1 MTPTRRRLA
10 AGLLAAPVVAA
21 APWPRRAL
29 AQQDYPSRPVR
40 VVVPFAAGTGP
51 DTNARQIAPKIQAV
65 LGQPVVIENRPGA
78 AGQIGTDLAAK
89 AAPDGYTLYMG
100 FTSTLSI
107 QPFVYAKLPYDAER
121 DFLPVSLVGSL
132 RTGLIAH
139 PSVKAADARE
149 LVALAKAQPESL
161 SAATQGIGTYSHL
174 AGEWFASL
182 TGAPIRFVPY
192 NTSSPYADLL
202 AGTMQLMFD
211 GLPAAIGNVKSGR
224 LKLLAVSGNGRHPLF
239 PDVPTF
245 AELGLADYQPVAWIG
260 LFAPAGTPAPI
271 REKLAAAVAAGAKAP
286 DFVELWRGFAADPA
300 GSTPAEFA
308 AFLKADRERWA
319 AVVGKAN
326 VRLD

>member
-10 AGLLAAPVVAA
+10 AGLIAAPVVAGTS
-21 APWPRRAL
+21 WPRL
-29 AQQDYPSRPVR
+29 ASAQEYPSRPVR
-40 VVVPFAAGTGP
+40 IVVPFAAGTGP
-51 DTNARQIAPKIQAV
+51 DTNARQIAPKMQAA
-65 LGQPVVIENRPGA
+65 LGQSVVVENRPGA

-89 AAPDGYTLYMG
+89 SAPDGYTLYMG

-107 QPFVYAKLPYDAER
+107 QPFVYSKLPYDAER
-121 DFLPVSLVGSL
+121 DFVPVSLVGSL

-139 PSVKAADARE
+139 PSVKAADAKA
-149 LVALAKAQPESL
+149 LIALAKAQPESL

-211 GLPAAIGNVKSGR
+211 GLPAAIGNVKGGK
-224 LKLLAVSGNGRHPLF
+224 LKLLAVTGSGRHPLF

-245 AELGLADYQPVAWIG
+245 AELGLPEYQPVAWIG

-286 DFVELWRGFAADPA
+286 DFVELWRGFAADPS
-300 GSTPAEFA
+300 GSTPAEFGT
-308 AFLKADRERWA
+308 FLKADRERWA
-319 AVVGKAN
+319 AVVKKAG
-326 VRLD
+326 VKID